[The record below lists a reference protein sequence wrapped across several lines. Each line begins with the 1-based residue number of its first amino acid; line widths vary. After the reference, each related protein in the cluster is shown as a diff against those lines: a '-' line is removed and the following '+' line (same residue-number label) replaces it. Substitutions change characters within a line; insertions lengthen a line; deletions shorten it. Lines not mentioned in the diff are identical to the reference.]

1 MLKGM
6 AELMEQSLNLV
17 PSTMRY
23 QISKDAEI

>member
-23 QISKDAEI
+23 QKSKDAEI